1 MGVGQK
7 KGHLRGLGWVKAW
20 WKGYRPG
27 TRGWTRPARVV
38 RHCTLLPV
46 HIHTLLHPSIPFIL
60 LLAKAIILLKK
71 GNCLDFEDNNVQ
83 GVSNE
88 LCKRNLY

>member
-1 MGVGQK
+1 M
-7 KGHLRGLGWVKAW
+7 KARRER
-20 WKGYRPG
+20 YRPG
-27 TRGWTRPARVV
+27 TRGWARPARVV
-38 RHCTLLPV
+38 RHCPLLSV
-46 HIHTLLHPSIPFIL
+46 HIHTLHTPPFIL